1 MLRLMPPLMLSAK
14 VDAVA
19 RLHTCSLCQLAFVPL
34 MQCVS
39 AITRGQDRVLLNI
52 NELNALANYL
62 YSYPSALGLDFT
74 VLSQWML

>member
-39 AITRGQDRVLLNI
+39 AITRGLLNI